1 MPSGSGE
8 MRREI
13 RGILFHESTIQSR
26 IREMAEQISADYAGK
41 ELTVIAVLNGSLM
54 FGADLLRRMDMPLR
68 LDCVSVSS
76 YHGVATTGVVRFNQV
91 RLPDV
96 HNRHVLLLDDI
107 LDSGHTL
114 HAIREKLRNE
124 TGPLS
129 IKICVLLRKDVPRQ
143 RELEADY
150 VGFDIANEFV
160 VGYGLDYMERFR
172 NLPYIGVVS
181 DETIKKYAR
190 VHDEKADDHAAS
202 SRQPAERPED

>member
-1 MPSGSGE
+1 MSSATGA
-8 MRREI
+8 MRSEVR
-13 RGILFHESTIQSR
+13 RILFHASTILSR
-26 IREMAEQISADYAGK
+26 LDEMAEQISADYTGK
-41 ELTVIAVLNGSLM
+41 ELSVIAVLNGSLM
-54 FGADLLRRMDMPLR
+54 FGADLLRRLDMPLR

-76 YHGVATTGVVRFNQV
+76 YHGASTTGVVTFNQI

-96 HNRHVLLLDDI
+96 RGRHVLLLDDI

-114 HAIREKLRNE
+114 HAIGDKLRHE
-124 TGPLS
+124 ADPLS

-181 DETIKKYAR
+181 DEAIKKYAP
-190 VHDEKADDHAAS
+190 KS
-202 SRQPAERPED
+202 